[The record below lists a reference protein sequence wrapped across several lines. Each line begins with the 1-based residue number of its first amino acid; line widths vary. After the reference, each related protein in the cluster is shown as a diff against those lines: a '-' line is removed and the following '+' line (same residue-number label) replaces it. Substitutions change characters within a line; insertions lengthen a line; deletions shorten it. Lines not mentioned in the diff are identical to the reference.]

1 MAMKR
6 FSTLLAVL
14 IIASAPAWAVLGE
27 PVASVHTDQQRTGGK
42 LRAVNRA
49 GYTVQQITQAD
60 GVVVEE
66 YVSPAGIVFGVS
78 WRGPVMPRLADLLG
92 SYFQNFQQQS
102 RSAAR
107 RRRAVVLRS
116 DRVVVESGGH
126 PRGFHGRAYV
136 PSLVPGNVSP
146 AVIQ

>member
-1 MAMKR
+1 MKR
-6 FSTLLAVL
+6 FITLLAVL
-14 IIASAPAWAVLGE
+14 ILASAPAWAVLGK
-27 PVASVHTDQQRTGGK
+27 PVTSVHTDQLRTGGQ
-42 LRAVNRA
+42 LRAVYRS
-49 GYTVQQITQAD
+49 GYTVQQITQPD
-60 GVVVEE
+60 GLVVEE
-66 YVSPAGIVFGVS
+66 YVSPAGMVFGVS
-78 WRGPVMPRLADLLG
+78 WHGPVMPKLADLLG
-92 SYFQNFQQQS
+92 AYFQDFQQAGH
-102 RSAAR
+102 SAAR

>member
-1 MAMKR
+1 MNR
-6 FSTLLAVL
+6 FATLLAVL
-14 IIASAPAWAVLGE
+14 AIASAPALAVLGE

-42 LRAVNRA
+42 LRAVYRA
-49 GYTVQQITQAD
+49 GYTVQQITQPD
-60 GVVVEE
+60 GLVVEE
-66 YVSPAGIVFGVS
+66 FVSPAGMVFGVS
-78 WRGPVMPRLADLLG
+78 WRGPVMPKLADLLG
-92 SYFQNFQQQS
+92 SYFQDFQQTSQT
-102 RSAAR
+102 AAR